1 VTRRVLD
8 LAAARHVLRRLC
20 FGAAV
25 GEAEALVGRDARE
38 VVHELVEN
46 ATSAPTSDEI
56 RLLLPANDIGLVQGW
71 WIDAMLG
78 APAQRLRERFTLT
91 WHDHFATSH
100 AKVQDV
106 HLAFDQNQCLRE
118 RGLGDFRELLHA
130 LVVDPAMLVWLD
142 GVENKKG
149 HPNENLAR
157 ELMELFA
164 LGIGNYDERDVEEAA
179 RGLSGWSVRERRAR
193 FSQSRFD
200 DGEKQVL
207 GVRGRLGTREVTDA
221 VLASAAAPRWIA
233 RRLWNTLHAS
243 APTASELDGA
253 AARFVACE
261 WNVGRFV
268 VELASDERFLCAA
281 EHATRLSSPVEFVVR
296 AELEVGARLAPVDAA
311 RRAAQ
316 MGQALFLPPS
326 VKGWDG
332 GRAWFTS
339 TAWIARQRFAAAL
352 AETTRGVD
360 FGELFERTLAPRA
373 PSWRREIEDLAREDA
388 RAALAALVASPEYQ
402 LQ

>member
-1 VTRRVLD
+1 VKRRALD
-8 LAAARHVLRRLC
+8 LGTARHVLRRLC
-20 FGAAV
+20 FGAAA
-25 GEAEALVGRDARE
+25 GEAEALVGRDARD
-38 VVHELVEN
+38 VVHELVEG
-46 ATSAPTSDEI
+46 ARTAPVNEEI
-56 RLLLPANDIGLVQGW
+56 RLLLPAGEIGVVQGW
-71 WIDAMLG
+71 WLDAMLG
-78 APAQRLRERFTLT
+78 APAQRLRERFTLQ

-106 HLAFDQNQCLRE
+106 HLAYGQNRSLRE
-118 RGLGDFRELLHA
+118 LGLGDFRALLHA

-164 LGIGNYDERDVEEAA
+164 LGIGNYDERDVAEAA

-193 FSQSRFD
+193 FSESRFD
-200 DGEKQVL
+200 GGEKVVL
-207 GVRGRLGTREVTDA
+207 GVRGPLGTREVTDA
-221 VLASAAAPRWIA
+221 VLASPAAPRWIA
-233 RRLWNTLHAS
+233 RRLWNTLHAE
-243 APTASELDGA
+243 APTERELADA
-253 AARFVACE
+253 AARLVACE
-261 WNVGRFV
+261 WDVGRCV
-268 VELASDERFLCAA
+268 VELASDERFLVAA
-281 EHATRLSSPVEFVVR
+281 EHDQRLASPIEFVVR
-296 AELEVGARLAPVDAA
+296 AQLEVGARLAPVDAA
-311 RRAAQ
+311 ERAAQ

-352 AETTRGVD
+352 ADAAKDVD
-360 FGELFERTLAPRA
+360 LADVFERTLASQA
-373 PSWRREIEDLAREDA
+373 PKWRGAIEELASEDP